1 MLSGVRRGVLGA
13 AVAALLGACAPSVTG
28 PAVAPDVRAALP
40 GLPQERL
47 RVLVM
52 GDQGTGTEV
61 QRRVAAAMQ
70 GVCAR
75 QGCDL
80 GVALGDNVYP
90 AGPKDVDSPLFR
102 ERFADVYGPLGIPFL
117 VVPGNH
123 DESWLVGG
131 DGADARGADVQ
142 VAYSRLNGQWVMPA
156 RSYRAPVG
164 ALVEFFGVDTAPL
177 AAYLPGLRPAE
188 RPGGAW
194 DRAQRAWLTG
204 AVRASGARWRL
215 VLGHHPLFSNG
226 AHGNAGAYDR
236 FPFGFQQGGAVRDLY
251 GSVCGAADLLLSG
264 HVHALEVFAPQ
275 PDCPGTWTAVSGA
288 AGEVGGGPAGS
299 RAAAF
304 AAFGQPGFLRLD
316 VTPAELVITAYTVAA
331 DGAVTAREAARIKKG

>member
-1 MLSGVRRGVLGA
+1 M
-13 AVAALLGACAPSVTG
+13 
-28 PAVAPDVRAALP
+28 
-40 GLPQERL
+40 

-75 QGCDL
+75 EGCDL
-80 GVALGDNVYP
+80 GVALGDNFYP
-90 AGPKDVDSPLFR
+90 AGPKDVNSPLFR
-102 ERFADVYGPLGIPFL
+102 ERFADVYGPLGFPFL

-142 VAYSRLNGQWVMPA
+142 VAYLRVNPQWVMPA

-164 ALVEFFGVDTAPL
+164 TLAEFFGVDTASL

-194 DRAQRAWLTG
+194 DQAQRAWLSG
-204 AVRASGARWRL
+204 AVRGSGARWRL

-226 AHGNAGAYDR
+226 KHGNAGAYDR
-236 FPFGFQQGGAVRDLY
+236 FPFEFQKGGAVQDLY
-251 GSVCGAADLLLSG
+251 GSVCGAADLILSG

-275 PDCPGTWTAVSGA
+275 PECPGTWTAVSGA
-288 AGEVGGGPAGS
+288 AGEVGGGPSGS

-304 AAFGQPGFLRLD
+304 TAFGQPGFLRLD
-316 VTPAELVITAYTVAA
+316 LTPAELVVTAYTVAA
-331 DGAVTAREAARIKKG
+331 DGTVTSREAARIRKG